1 MWRIFGKRKKLR
13 KPILVPDC
21 HEDGLEM
28 TVIADLL
35 TPIVMGILLG
45 GLYAVIALGLSLI
58 FGVVKEIN
66 IAHGDLVILGSYFGY
81 VAMTIVG
88 IDPILSLIIG
98 IPLLFGIGFSIQK
111 YLLNRAFKISM
122 DATLIIAFGISIILQ
137 NVYQV
142 LWTPMSRGLTTSYA
156 LESFSAG
163 PISLPLVYLLD
174 FIVAIVV
181 MFLLREFLR
190 RTYLGMAIRA
200 AAQDW
205 KAAHLMGIN
214 TDQVF
219 AFTFGIAT
227 ALAAIA
233 GVFLG
238 LTFPFTPVS
247 GMPFLIIALGVVVL
261 GGLGSIAGTFIGG
274 IAFGLAQTLGGHFFG
289 LAAQML
295 VAYTMVLV
303 VLAVIPRGIFGR

>member
-1 MWRIFGKRKKLR
+1 
-13 KPILVPDC
+13 
-21 HEDGLEM
+21 M
-28 TVIADLL
+28 TLLADLSNSV
-35 TPIVMGILLG
+35 VMGILLG
-45 GLYAVIALGLSLI
+45 GLYAVIALGLSLV

-66 IAHGDLVILGSYFGY
+66 VAHGDLVILGSYFAY
-81 VAMTIVG
+81 AAMTIIG

-98 IPLLFGIGFSIQK
+98 MPLLFGLGFAIQK
-111 YLLNRAFKISM
+111 YLLNRAFKVSV

-137 NVYQV
+137 STY
-142 LWTPMSRGLTTSYA
+142 LLIWTPMSRGLTTPYA

-163 PISLPLVYLLD
+163 PIHFPLTYLLD
-174 FIVAIVV
+174 FIAALAV
-181 MFLLREFLR
+181 MLALREFLK
-190 RTYLGMAIRA
+190 RTYLGRAIRA
-200 AAQDW
+200 AAQDR

-214 TDQVF
+214 TDQVY
-219 AFTFGIAT
+219 AFTFGIAM
-227 ALAAIA
+227 ASAAIA

-261 GGLGSIAGTFIGG
+261 GGLGSILGTFVGG

-289 LAAQML
+289 VAAQML
-295 VAYTMVLV
+295 VAYVMVLV

>member
-1 MWRIFGKRKKLR
+1 MSVL
-13 KPILVPDC
+13 
-21 HEDGLEM
+21 
-28 TVIADLL
+28 ADLA

-81 VAMTIVG
+81 VAMTVVG
-88 IDPILSLIIG
+88 IDPILSLIVG
-98 IPLLFGIGFSIQK
+98 IPLLFGIGFGIQK

-137 NVYQV
+137 NVFQ
-142 LWTPMSRGLTTSYA
+142 LIWTPMCRGLTTSYA
-156 LESFSAG
+156 LKSFSAG
-163 PISLPLVYLLD
+163 PISVPLVYLLD
-174 FIVAIVV
+174 FIVAVIV
-181 MFLLREFLR
+181 MLFLREFLR

-205 KAAHLMGIN
+205 RAAHLMGIN

-219 AFTFGIAT
+219 AITFGIAT

-233 GVFLG
+233 GIFLG

-247 GMPFLIIALGVVVL
+247 GMSFLIIALGVVVL